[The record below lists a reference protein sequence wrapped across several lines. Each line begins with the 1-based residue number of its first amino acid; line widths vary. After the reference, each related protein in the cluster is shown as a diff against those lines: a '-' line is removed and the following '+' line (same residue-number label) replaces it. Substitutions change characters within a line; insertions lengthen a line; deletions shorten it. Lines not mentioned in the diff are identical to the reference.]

1 MSKKIDFNKVCI
13 EDLDEYIQLFYE
25 EAVDKKSQGA
35 QSILY
40 LCLSNENME
49 IMLEHETL
57 FGTVSRTLRDDYKKS
72 IELSLY
78 LLNIFQAYSNFTQ
91 FHEFLITSQIGDT
104 TMKIIDHE
112 IKRYVVRVK
121 EFKEKSINLEKLK
134 GSEKY
139 EEAASEL
146 RKDEKK
152 LANIIKKQE
161 KVLFVA
167 YHLLL
172 NLAEDLQIERKMKN
186 RQIISLL
193 IAMIERNNP
202 DLLFIVLNF
211 LKKLSIFG
219 ENKNEMKD

>member
-1 MSKKIDFNKVCI
+1 MSKKVDFNKVSI
-13 EDLDEYIQLFYE
+13 EDLDEYIQMFYE

-78 LLNIFQAYSNFTQ
+78 VLNIFQAYSNFTQ
-91 FHEFLITSQIGDT
+91 FYEFLITNQIGDT

-121 EFKEKSINLEKLK
+121 EFKQKSENLNKLK
-134 GSEKY
+134 GSEGF
-139 EEAASEL
+139 EAASEEL

-152 LANIIKKQE
+152 LANIIKK
-161 KVLFVA
+161 
-167 YHLLL
+167 
-172 NLAEDLQIERKMKN
+172 
-186 RQIISLL
+186 
-193 IAMIERNNP
+193 
-202 DLLFIVLNF
+202 
-211 LKKLSIFG
+211 
-219 ENKNEMKD
+219 

>member
-1 MSKKIDFNKVCI
+1 
-13 EDLDEYIQLFYE
+13 
-25 EAVDKKSQGA
+25 
-35 QSILY
+35 
-40 LCLSNENME
+40 ME

-121 EFKEKSINLEKLK
+121 EFKEKSINLEKMK

-139 EEAASEL
+139 EEAAAEL

-219 ENKNEMKD
+219 ENKNEMKDQNIIEKLNRFIPCNNQLLLNIALKTLYNLSFDQEIRIQMND